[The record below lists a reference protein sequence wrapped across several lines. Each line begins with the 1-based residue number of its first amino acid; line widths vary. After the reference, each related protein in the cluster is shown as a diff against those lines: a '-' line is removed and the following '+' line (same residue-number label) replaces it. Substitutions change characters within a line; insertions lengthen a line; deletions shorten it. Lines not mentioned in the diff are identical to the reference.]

1 MHRLLEIDPAYGG
14 FKRNEEYYPLLC
26 DYLVIDETSRVD
38 VPLFYIFAKNQT
50 LPINSV
56 LFLVGDV
63 DQLLLVR

>member
-38 VPLFYIFAKNQT
+38 VPLFYSLLKI

-63 DQLLLVR
+63 DQLLSVR